1 MAEISATIKI
11 NDAFSA
17 PLSKLAAG
25 LSKGQSGFSKLKS
38 ALSGDVFQGASK
50 SSNSMFKSM
59 TGGVV
64 VGNLISKGMGLARS
78 GISSML
84 GELNEASTSWQT
96 FEGNMHQ
103 IGASN
108 TQIARAKSDM
118 QKFAQ
123 QTIYSA
129 SDMSS
134 TYAQLAAVGTK
145 NTAKLVKG
153 FGGLAAASDNPQQAM
168 KTLSEQATQM
178 AAKPKVQWQDFKLM
192 LEQTP
197 AGISAVAKTMGKST
211 TELIKNIQDGKV
223 KTQDFLNAVAK
234 TGTNANF
241 SKMATQYK
249 TVGQAMDGL
258 KETLANKLQPQF
270 DKVSQVGIKAVSGI
284 TDKLANLNW
293 DALGNGILSA
303 ISKVQPILANLGNG
317 FKQMFEGFNS
327 SGAGKSIAD
336 MFGSI
341 ADAGKKLTSTLSSGK
356 GGNSFFKQLGSLGG
370 GALSSVAQ
378 AISGVANAVGKMDPG
393 SLMALARAF
402 IVLKGGLKG
411 IAIMA
416 IVKGLQQLNGL
427 SPGTIENIA
436 SALTKLAYAFVIL
449 KAVGKGMQM
458 LKGIHDAFSSLSSMK
473 TPKMATP
480 EVPQAGGIA
489 QSAGA
494 YLKLGAALL
503 MVGGAVVLAAAG
515 FKLLADAATQL
526 ASGGGAAIATFFGM
540 VAAIAA
546 LAAVVVLLGPTMI
559 GASVGFLMF
568 AAALLII
575 GAAIFVAS
583 AGITMLATQLPIIS
597 QYGLSA
603 SVGLLALAGAVAVFG
618 VGALVAAVGVV
629 VLGAGLIVLAAGLM
643 IAAVGA
649 LLFGVA
655 LTLIAAMS
663 LVAGA
668 GLMIMAVA
676 MVMIAPMTLI
686 AAVGML
692 MLAVA
697 MVMIAPM
704 AMIAAVGMLM
714 LSMALILVGPMA
726 MVAAVGLILLSV
738 ALLLIGPMSL
748 IAAVGLLLLGV
759 ALVLVMAMGL
769 VAAVGILLLG
779 VGLVLVSAMAMV
791 AAVGLLLMS
800 VALMMIM
807 VTAMV
812 SAVGLMLL
820 AVALMLVGPMAMV
833 AAVGLILL
841 ASASMMLAAG
851 LVAVAAAAMMTAAA
865 IVAVGAAVMT
875 MVSMFIMAGSMMV
888 SAITSAMSRVV
899 SAVSSGIQAAVSAA
913 RGFAGALVGV
923 GRDLI
928 QGLINGITSMIGAAV
943 SAVSKVASSV
953 VSAAKG
959 LLHIGSPSRLF
970 RQYGRWVDQGLIIG
984 LNKDAGAA
992 ADASANMAQG
1002 VVDAASG
1009 MHPTIG
1015 APEMD
1020 QFNTGDL
1027 LADGFDRAK
1036 DSAYDLIGA
1045 ITGLNGRTA
1054 NVGVLGSITGNQNFN
1069 EKSIDG
1075 SSLATGSDAI
1085 TPASIL
1091 SSNSS
1096 TNNTNN
1102 DQSVI
1107 IQSGAI
1113 TINSSGNPE
1122 QDADALL
1129 DRLEEKIMEQA
1140 DKSLS

>member
-64 VGNLISKGMGLARS
+64 VGNLISKGMDLARS

-341 ADAGKKLTSTLSSGK
+341 ADAGKKLTATLSKGK

-378 AISGVANAVGKMDPG
+378 AISGVANAVGKMDPS
-393 SLMALARAF
+393 SLMALAKAF

-458 LKGIHDAFSSLSSMK
+458 LKGIHDAFSSLSGLK

-494 YLKLGAALL
+494 FLKLGAALL

-546 LAAVVVLLGPTMI
+546 LAVVVVLLGPTMI
-559 GASVGFLMF
+559 EASVGFLMF

-603 SVGLLALAGAVAVFG
+603 AGGLLALAGAVAVFG

-726 MVAAVGLILLSV
+726 MVAAVGL
-738 ALLLIGPMSL
+738 M
-748 IAAVGLLLLGV
+748 
-759 ALVLVMAMGL
+759 
-769 VAAVGILLLG
+769 
-779 VGLVLVSAMAMV
+779 
-791 AAVGLLLMS
+791 
-800 VALMMIM
+800 
-807 VTAMV
+807 
-812 SAVGLMLL
+812 
-820 AVALMLVGPMAMV
+820 
-833 AAVGLILL
+833 LL

-851 LVAVAAAAMMTAAA
+851 LAAVAAAAMMTAAA
-865 IVAVGAAVMT
+865 IVAIGAAVMT

-1020 QFNTGDL
+1020 QFSTGDL

-1036 DSAYDLIGA
+1036 DSVYDLIGA
-1045 ITGLNGRTA
+1045 ITGLNGKTA
-1054 NVGVLGSITGNQNFN
+1054 NVGVLGSVTGNQNFN

-1085 TPASIL
+1085 TPASVL

-1102 DQSVI
+1102 DQFVT

>member
-38 ALSGDVFQGASK
+38 ALSG
-50 SSNSMFKSM
+50 
-59 TGGVV
+59 VV
-64 VGNLISKGMGLARS
+64 VGNLISKGMDLARS

-303 ISKVQPILANLGNG
+303 ISKVQPVLANLDNG

-327 SGAGKSIAD
+327 SGAGKSIVD
-336 MFGSI
+336 MFDNI
-341 ADAGKKLTSTLSSGK
+341 ADAGKELTATLSKGK

-378 AISGVANAVGKMDPG
+378 AISGVANAVGKMDPS

-458 LKGIHDAFSSLSSMK
+458 LKGIHDAFSSLSGLK

-503 MVGGAVVLAAAG
+503 MVGGAVVLAAVG

-546 LAAVVVLLGPTMI
+546 LAVVVVLLGPTMI
-559 GASVGFLMF
+559 EASVGFLMF

-603 SVGLLALAGAVAVFG
+603 AGGLLALAGAVAVFG

-726 MVAAVGLILLSV
+726 MVAAVGL
-738 ALLLIGPMSL
+738 
-748 IAAVGLLLLGV
+748 
-759 ALVLVMAMGL
+759 
-769 VAAVGILLLG
+769 
-779 VGLVLVSAMAMV
+779 
-791 AAVGLLLMS
+791 
-800 VALMMIM
+800 
-807 VTAMV
+807 
-812 SAVGLMLL
+812 MLL
-820 AVALMLVGPMAMV
+820 A
-833 AAVGLILL
+833 AASI
-841 ASASMMLAAG
+841 MLAAG
-851 LVAVAAAAMMTAAA
+851 LAAVAAAAMMTAAA

-888 SAITSAMSRVV
+888 SAITSAMSRVA

-1020 QFNTGDL
+1020 QFSTGDL

-1036 DSAYDLIGA
+1036 DSVYDLIGA
-1045 ITGLNGRTA
+1045 ITGLNGKTA
-1054 NVGVLGSITGNQNFN
+1054 NVGVLGSVTGNQNFN

-1085 TPASIL
+1085 TPASVL

-1102 DQSVI
+1102 DQSVT

-1129 DRLEEKIMEQA
+1129 DKLEEKIMEQA

>member
-38 ALSGDVFQGASK
+38 ALSGDAFQGASK

-64 VGNLISKGMGLARS
+64 VGNLINKGMDLARS

-108 TQIARAKSDM
+108 TQIAKAKSDM

-134 TYAQLAAVGTK
+134 TYAQLAAVGVK
-145 NTAKLVKG
+145 NTGELVKG

-303 ISKVQPILANLGNG
+303 INKVQPILANLGNG

-327 SGAGKSIAD
+327 SGAGKSIVD
-336 MFGSI
+336 MFDSI
-341 ADAGKKLTSTLSSGK
+341 ADAGKKLTATLSKGK

-378 AISGVANAVGKMDPG
+378 AISGVANAVGKMDPS

-458 LKGIHDAFSSLSSMK
+458 LKGIHDAFSSLSGLK

-546 LAAVVVLLGPTMI
+546 LAVVVRLLGPAMI
-559 GASVGFLMF
+559 GASAGFLMF

-575 GAAIFVAS
+575 GAAIFVAT

-603 SVGLLALAGAVAVFG
+603 AVGLLALAGAVAVFG

-686 AAVGML
+686 AAVGMM
-692 MLAVA
+692 MLAIA

-726 MVAAVGLILLSV
+726 MVAAVGL
-738 ALLLIGPMSL
+738 M
-748 IAAVGLLLLGV
+748 
-759 ALVLVMAMGL
+759 
-769 VAAVGILLLG
+769 
-779 VGLVLVSAMAMV
+779 
-791 AAVGLLLMS
+791 
-800 VALMMIM
+800 
-807 VTAMV
+807 
-812 SAVGLMLL
+812 
-820 AVALMLVGPMAMV
+820 
-833 AAVGLILL
+833 LL

-851 LVAVAAAAMMTAAA
+851 LAAVAAAAMMTAAA

-899 SAVSSGIQAAVSAA
+899 SAVSSGIQAAVNAA

-1027 LADGFDRAK
+1027 LADGFDRAT
-1036 DSAYDLIGA
+1036 DSVYDLVGA
-1045 ITGLNGRTA
+1045 ITGLNGKTA
-1054 NVGVLGSITGNQNFN
+1054 NVGVLGSITGNQNFD
-1069 EKSIDG
+1069 EKSI
-1075 SSLATGSDAI
+1075 SSSDLGTGPDTI
-1085 TPASIL
+1085 TPASVL

-1096 TNNTNN
+1096 TNTNN
-1102 DQSVI
+1102 NQSVN

-1113 TINSSGNPE
+1113 QINSTGNPE
-1122 QDADALL
+1122 EDVDAIL
-1129 DRLEEKIMEQA
+1129 DRLEQKILDQA

>member
-64 VGNLISKGMGLARS
+64 VGNLISKGMDLARS

-317 FKQMFEGFNS
+317 FKQMFDGFNS

-378 AISGVANAVGKMDPG
+378 AISGVANAVGKMDPS

-411 IAIMA
+411 ITIMA

-458 LKGIHDAFSSLSSMK
+458 LKGIHDAFSSLSGLK

-494 YLKLGAALL
+494 FLKLGAALL

-546 LAAVVVLLGPTMI
+546 LAVVVVLLGPTMI

-575 GAAIFVAS
+575 GAAIFVAA
-583 AGITMLATQLPIIS
+583 AGITLLATQLPIIS

-603 SVGLLALAGAVAVFG
+603 AGGLLALAGAVAVFG
-618 VGALVAAVGVV
+618 VGALVAAVGVIL
-629 VLGAGLIVLAAGLM
+629 LGAGLIVLAAGLM

-686 AAVGML
+686 AAVGMM

-726 MVAAVGLILLSV
+726 MVAAVGL
-738 ALLLIGPMSL
+738 
-748 IAAVGLLLLGV
+748 
-759 ALVLVMAMGL
+759 
-769 VAAVGILLLG
+769 
-779 VGLVLVSAMAMV
+779 
-791 AAVGLLLMS
+791 
-800 VALMMIM
+800 
-807 VTAMV
+807 
-812 SAVGLMLL
+812 MLL
-820 AVALMLVGPMAMV
+820 AA
-833 AAVGLILL
+833 
-841 ASASMMLAAG
+841 ASMMLAAG
-851 LVAVAAAAMMTAAA
+851 LAAVAVAAMMTAAA
-865 IVAVGAAVMT
+865 IVAIGAAVMT

-1020 QFNTGDL
+1020 QFNTGNL
-1027 LADGFDRAK
+1027 LADSFDRAT
-1036 DSAYDLIGA
+1036 DSVYDLVGA
-1045 ITGLNGRTA
+1045 ITGLNGKTA
-1054 NVGVLGSITGNQNFN
+1054 NVGVLGSITGNQNFD
-1069 EKSIDG
+1069 EKSI
-1075 SSLATGSDAI
+1075 SSSDLGTGTDTI
-1085 TPASIL
+1085 TPASVL

-1096 TNNTNN
+1096 TNTSNN
-1102 DQSVI
+1102 QSVN

-1113 TINSSGNPE
+1113 VINSSGNPE
-1122 QDADALL
+1122 EDADALL

>member
-11 NDAFSA
+11 NDAFSS
-17 PLSKLAAG
+17 PLSKLAEG
-25 LSKGQSGFSKLKS
+25 LSKGQSGFSKLNS

-153 FGGLAAASDNPQQAM
+153 FGGLAAASVNPQQAM

-393 SLMALARAF
+393 SLIALARAF

-546 LAAVVVLLGPTMI
+546 LAVVVVLLGPTMI
-559 GASVGFLMF
+559 EASVGFLMF

-575 GAAIFVAS
+575 GAAIFVAA
-583 AGITMLATQLPIIS
+583 AGITLLATQLPIIS

-603 SVGLLALAGAVAVFG
+603 AGGLLALAGAVAVFG
-618 VGALVAAVGVV
+618 VGALVAAVGVIL
-629 VLGAGLIVLAAGLM
+629 LGAGLIVLAAGLM

-686 AAVGML
+686 AAVGMM

-726 MVAAVGLILLSV
+726 MVAAVGL
-738 ALLLIGPMSL
+738 
-748 IAAVGLLLLGV
+748 
-759 ALVLVMAMGL
+759 
-769 VAAVGILLLG
+769 
-779 VGLVLVSAMAMV
+779 
-791 AAVGLLLMS
+791 
-800 VALMMIM
+800 
-807 VTAMV
+807 
-812 SAVGLMLL
+812 MLL
-820 AVALMLVGPMAMV
+820 AA
-833 AAVGLILL
+833 
-841 ASASMMLAAG
+841 ASMMLAAG

-1009 MHPTIG
+1009 MHPTID

-1045 ITGLNGRTA
+1045 ITGLNGKTA

-1085 TPASIL
+1085 TPASVL

-1102 DQSVI
+1102 DQSVT
-1107 IQSGAI
+1107 IQSGDI
-1113 TINSSGNPE
+1113 VINSSGNPE
-1122 QDADALL
+1122 EDADALL

>member
-64 VGNLISKGMGLARS
+64 VGNLISKGMGLAASGVRS
-78 GISSML
+78 MV

-103 IGASN
+103 LGKSPAEIN
-108 TQIARAKSDM
+108 RAKSEM

-134 TYAQLAAVGTK
+134 TYAQLAAVGVK
-145 NTAKLVKG
+145 NTGKLVKG

-197 AGISAVAKTMGKST
+197 AGIFAVAKTMGKST

-270 DKVSQVGIKAVSGI
+270 DKVSQVGIKAISGI

-378 AISGVANAVGKMDPG
+378 AISGVANAVGKMDPS

-458 LKGIHDAFSSLSSMK
+458 LKGIHDAFSSLSGLK

-546 LAAVVVLLGPTMI
+546 LAVVVRLLGPAMI
-559 GASVGFLMF
+559 GASAGFLMF

-603 SVGLLALAGAVAVFG
+603 AVGLLALAGAVAVFG

-668 GLMIMAVA
+668 GLMIIAVA

-726 MVAAVGLILLSV
+726 MVAA
-738 ALLLIGPMSL
+738 A
-748 IAAVGLLLLGV
+748 
-759 ALVLVMAMGL
+759 
-769 VAAVGILLLG
+769 
-779 VGLVLVSAMAMV
+779 
-791 AAVGLLLMS
+791 
-800 VALMMIM
+800 
-807 VTAMV
+807 
-812 SAVGLMLL
+812 GLM
-820 AVALMLVGPMAMV
+820 
-833 AAVGLILL
+833 LL

-851 LVAVAAAAMMTAAA
+851 LAAVAAAAMMTAAA

-1027 LADGFDRAK
+1027 LANGFDRAK
-1036 DSAYDLIGA
+1036 DSVYDLIGA
-1045 ITGLNGRTA
+1045 ITGLNGKTA

-1085 TPASIL
+1085 TPASVL

-1102 DQSVI
+1102 DQFVT

>member
-64 VGNLISKGMGLARS
+64 VGNLISKGMGLAASGVRS
-78 GISSML
+78 MV

-103 IGASN
+103 LGKSPAEIN
-108 TQIARAKSDM
+108 RAKSEM

-134 TYAQLAAVGTK
+134 TYAQLAAVGVK
-145 NTAKLVKG
+145 NTGKLVKG

-270 DKVSQVGIKAVSGI
+270 DKVSQVGIKAISGI

-378 AISGVANAVGKMDPG
+378 AISGVANAVGKMDPS

-458 LKGIHDAFSSLSSMK
+458 LKGIHDAFSSLSGLK

-526 ASGGGAAIATFFGM
+526 VSGGGAAIATFFGM

-546 LAAVVVLLGPTMI
+546 LAVVVVLLGPTMI
-559 GASVGFLMF
+559 GASAGFLMF

-618 VGALVAAVGVV
+618 VGALVAAVGVIL
-629 VLGAGLIVLAAGLM
+629 LGAGLIVLAAGLM

-726 MVAAVGLILLSV
+726 MVAAVGL
-738 ALLLIGPMSL
+738 M
-748 IAAVGLLLLGV
+748 
-759 ALVLVMAMGL
+759 
-769 VAAVGILLLG
+769 
-779 VGLVLVSAMAMV
+779 
-791 AAVGLLLMS
+791 
-800 VALMMIM
+800 
-807 VTAMV
+807 
-812 SAVGLMLL
+812 
-820 AVALMLVGPMAMV
+820 
-833 AAVGLILL
+833 LL

-851 LVAVAAAAMMTAAA
+851 LAAVAAAAMMTAAA
-865 IVAVGAAVMT
+865 IVAIGAAVMT

-1036 DSAYDLIGA
+1036 NSVYDLIGA
-1045 ITGLNGRTA
+1045 ITGLNGKTA

-1085 TPASIL
+1085 TPASVL

-1102 DQSVI
+1102 DQFVT

>member
-546 LAAVVVLLGPTMI
+546 LAVVVVLLGPTMI

-714 LSMALILVGPMA
+714 LSMALI
-726 MVAAVGLILLSV
+726 
-738 ALLLIGPMSL
+738 
-748 IAAVGLLLLGV
+748 
-759 ALVLVMAMGL
+759 
-769 VAAVGILLLG
+769 
-779 VGLVLVSAMAMV
+779 
-791 AAVGLLLMS
+791 
-800 VALMMIM
+800 
-807 VTAMV
+807 
-812 SAVGLMLL
+812 
-820 AVALMLVGPMAMV
+820 LVGPMAMV

-1036 DSAYDLIGA
+1036 DSVYDLIGA
-1045 ITGLNGRTA
+1045 ITGLNGKTA

-1085 TPASIL
+1085 TPASVL

-1102 DQSVI
+1102 DQSVT

>member
-64 VGNLISKGMGLARS
+64 VGNLISKGMDLARS

-153 FGGLAAASDNPQQAM
+153 FGGLASAADNPQQAM

-293 DALGNGILSA
+293 DGLGNGILSA
-303 ISKVQPILANLGNG
+303 INKVQPILANLGNG
-317 FKQMFEGFNS
+317 FKQMFEGFNN

-336 MFGSI
+336 MFDSI
-341 ADAGKKLTSTLSSGK
+341 ADAGKKLTATLSKGK

-378 AISGVANAVGKMDPG
+378 AISGVANAVGKMDPS

-458 LKGIHDAFSSLSSMK
+458 LKGIHDAFSSLSGLK

-494 YLKLGAALL
+494 FLKLGAALL
-503 MVGGAVVLAAAG
+503 MVGGAVVLAAVG

-546 LAAVVVLLGPTMI
+546 LAVVVVLLGPTMI

-575 GAAIFVAS
+575 GAAIFVAT
-583 AGITMLATQLPIIS
+583 AGITLLATQLPIIS

-603 SVGLLALAGAVAVFG
+603 AGGLLALAGAVAVFG
-618 VGALVAAVGVV
+618 VGALVAAVGVIL
-629 VLGAGLIVLAAGLM
+629 LGAGLIVLAAGLM

-686 AAVGML
+686 AAVGMM

-726 MVAAVGLILLSV
+726 MVAAVGL
-738 ALLLIGPMSL
+738 
-748 IAAVGLLLLGV
+748 
-759 ALVLVMAMGL
+759 
-769 VAAVGILLLG
+769 
-779 VGLVLVSAMAMV
+779 
-791 AAVGLLLMS
+791 
-800 VALMMIM
+800 
-807 VTAMV
+807 
-812 SAVGLMLL
+812 MLL
-820 AVALMLVGPMAMV
+820 AV
-833 AAVGLILL
+833 
-841 ASASMMLAAG
+841 ASMMLAAG

-953 VSAAKG
+953 VNAAKG

-1027 LADGFDRAK
+1027 LADSFDRAT
-1036 DSAYDLIGA
+1036 DSVYDLVGA
-1045 ITGLNGRTA
+1045 ITGLNGKTA
-1054 NVGVLGSITGNQNFN
+1054 NVGVLGSITGNQNFD
-1069 EKSIDG
+1069 EKSI
-1075 SSLATGSDAI
+1075 SSSDLGTGTDTI
-1085 TPASIL
+1085 TPASVL

-1096 TNNTNN
+1096 TNTSNN
-1102 DQSVI
+1102 QSVN

-1113 TINSSGNPE
+1113 VINSSGNPE
-1122 QDADALL
+1122 EDADALL

>member
-38 ALSGDVFQGASK
+38 ALSGDAFQGASK

-108 TQIARAKSDM
+108 TQIAKAKSDM

-134 TYAQLAAVGTK
+134 TYAQLAAVGVK
-145 NTAKLVKG
+145 NTGKLVKG

-303 ISKVQPILANLGNG
+303 INKVQPILANLGNG
-317 FKQMFEGFNS
+317 FKQMFDGFNS
-327 SGAGKSIAD
+327 SGAGKSIVD
-336 MFGSI
+336 MFDSI
-341 ADAGKKLTSTLSSGK
+341 ADADKKLTATLSKGK
-356 GGNSFFKQLGSLGG
+356 GGTSFFKQLGQLGG

-378 AISGVANAVGKMDPG
+378 AISGVADAVGKMDPS

-458 LKGIHDAFSSLSSMK
+458 LKGIHDAFSSLSGLK

-546 LAAVVVLLGPTMI
+546 LAVVVRLLGPAMI

-575 GAAIFVAS
+575 GAAIFVAA

-629 VLGAGLIVLAAGLM
+629 LLGAGLIVLAAGLM

-686 AAVGML
+686 AAVGMM
-692 MLAVA
+692 MLAIA

-726 MVAAVGLILLSV
+726 MVAAVGL
-738 ALLLIGPMSL
+738 M
-748 IAAVGLLLLGV
+748 
-759 ALVLVMAMGL
+759 
-769 VAAVGILLLG
+769 
-779 VGLVLVSAMAMV
+779 
-791 AAVGLLLMS
+791 
-800 VALMMIM
+800 
-807 VTAMV
+807 
-812 SAVGLMLL
+812 
-820 AVALMLVGPMAMV
+820 
-833 AAVGLILL
+833 LL

-851 LVAVAAAAMMTAAA
+851 LAAVAAAAMMTAAA

-1020 QFNTGDL
+1020 QFNTGNL
-1027 LADGFDRAK
+1027 LADGFDRAT
-1036 DSAYDLIGA
+1036 DSVYALVGA
-1045 ITGLNGRTA
+1045 ITGLNGKTA
-1054 NVGVLGSITGNQNFN
+1054 NVGVLGSITGNQNFD
-1069 EKSIDG
+1069 EKSI
-1075 SSLATGSDAI
+1075 SSSDLGTGTDTI
-1085 TPASIL
+1085 TPTSVL

-1096 TNNTNN
+1096 TNTSNN
-1102 DQSVI
+1102 QSVN

-1113 TINSSGNPE
+1113 VINSSGNPE
-1122 QDADALL
+1122 EDADALL